1 MQDAGAA
8 PRRVRL
14 PRALCGAARVPLS
27 QALIS
32 SRRCLWAAAEITV
45 DPLVGRIATH
55 FAYVAQAEGMD
66 VFLSQQLVRRTSGG
80 HAVFLAACFAASADA
95 RCADAGAAR
104 ASPSRYSTAPG
115 SLPVSPAGEA
125 AGGATGRGPSALH
138 RRTGSGGARKAA
150 PRGRRTLAAE
160 PSASPAPPERD
171 AFTTPFPAAGGA
183 PSPVDASA
191 DRPPPLFW
199 LGGAGAAEAPAAEEE
214 PSYDDDFGGGG
225 AFDDAP
231 ADDEFAP
238 MPAAEAAED
247 AEDAEVPDADAP
259 AVELPSAEAPPG
271 AGHAA
276 VPAVTGEASS
286 FHVQCGQGPPGDGD
300 DDAVASGGKRGK
312 AAAAARL
319 QRAST
324 ATPKTVAARARAPP
338 PPPLFAS
345 PAVAGTP
352 GDAPRRAVRA
362 ARQDWACAVCTLENP
377 ITVQR
382 CNACN
387 TRRGMSPPAAAEPA
401 AARVG
406 PSASKRGREATTPR
420 GGSGAGGMPP
430 PPAPSTAK
438 RHRGGE
444 DGEKENAAA
453 AATGGKGSRARAVS
467 EAPTPRG
474 AAAAA
479 AIAAVTPAT
488 VKRSAPKTPAEALG
502 SGWPAV
508 ARTWVLSPSGLNGD
522 QKTVRKQPHQ
532 SPNSTTAL
540 TPICPAPQALKEF
553 AEECGATYSRDWSEV
568 RFCFFQIR
576 HSL

>member
-14 PRALCGAARVPLS
+14 HRAPCGAARAPLS

-32 SRRCLWAAAEITV
+32 SRRCSCRRAEITV

-66 VFLSQQLVRRTSGG
+66 VFLSQQLARRTSGG
-80 HAVFLAACFAASADA
+80 RALFLAARFAASADA

-125 AGGATGRGPSALH
+125 AGGAAGRGPSAS
-138 RRTGSGGARKAA
+138 RRAGSGGARKAA

-183 PSPVDASA
+183 PSPVEASA

-199 LGGAGAAEAPAAEEE
+199 LGGAGAAEAPAAEEHAPYDE
-214 PSYDDDFGGGG
+214 QPYDDDFGGGG
-225 AFDDAP
+225 AFEDAP
-231 ADDEFAP
+231 PDDEFAA
-238 MPAAEAAED
+238 MPADADA
-247 AEDAEVPDADAP
+247 AEDAEVPDAEAP
-259 AVELPSAEAPPG
+259 AVELPSAEAPPA
-271 AGHAA
+271 AGRAA

-286 FHVQCGQGPPGDGD
+286 FHVQCGQGPPADGD

-324 ATPKTVAARARAPP
+324 ATPKTAAARARAP

-352 GDAPRRAVRA
+352 GDAPKRAVRA

-387 TRRGMSPPAAAEPA
+387 TRRGMSPPTAAEPA
-401 AARVG
+401 AARTG

-430 PPAPSTAK
+430 PPSTAK
-438 RHRGGE
+438 RQRGGE

-453 AATGGKGSRARAVS
+453 PATGGKGSRARAAS

-502 SGWPAV
+502 GGWPAV
-508 ARTWVLSPSGLNGD
+508 ARTWVLSPSGLNAD
-522 QKTVRKQPHQ
+522 QKTVSRKRR
-532 SPNSTTAL
+532 A
-540 TPICPAPQALKEF
+540 
-553 AEECGATYSRDWSEV
+553 SRINH
-568 RFCFFQIR
+568 R
-576 HSL
+576 L